1 MKLIVFN
8 RTDGKAWK
16 AVVRVTQQEIS
27 DIATSLAA
35 TDLDPDEVMDFELD
49 DASEYQLLIGLEGHI
64 KQWNNE
70 ATLPEL
76 KQIARKTRS

>member
-1 MKLIVFN
+1 MKLVVFTN
-8 RTDGKAWK
+8 MSGKPWK

-27 DIATSLAA
+27 DIAASLTA
-35 TDLDPDEVMDFELD
+35 TDLDPDEVMDFTLD
-49 DASEYQLLIGLEGHI
+49 DESEYQLLIGLEGHI

-70 ATLPEL
+70 ATIDEL